1 MVIIIITKPMKVILT
16 VTLVR
21 AEERHKL
28 VTASLNFYKTA
39 EQVSTLSLLSSKFCS
54 KSLIMYLFIT
64 IIGND
69 FSMII
74 VTIFCLVLTQ
84 PVLTRCARCW
94 TVLSVSTNGK
104 MIGFQGILSSM
115 FSSSWPSGS

>member
-1 MVIIIITKPMKVILT
+1 MLMVIIIITKPMKVILT

-39 EQVSTLSLLSSKFCS
+39 EQVSTFSLLSSKFCS
-54 KSLIMYLFIT
+54 KSLIVYLFIT

-84 PVLTRCARCW
+84 PVLI
-94 TVLSVSTNGK
+94 TNK
-104 MIGFQGILSSM
+104 
-115 FSSSWPSGS
+115 PY

>member
-39 EQVSTLSLLSSKFCS
+39 EQVSTFSLLSSKFCS

-69 FSMII
+69 VGIII

-84 PVLTRCARCW
+84 PVLI
-94 TVLSVSTNGK
+94 TNK
-104 MIGFQGILSSM
+104 
-115 FSSSWPSGS
+115 PY